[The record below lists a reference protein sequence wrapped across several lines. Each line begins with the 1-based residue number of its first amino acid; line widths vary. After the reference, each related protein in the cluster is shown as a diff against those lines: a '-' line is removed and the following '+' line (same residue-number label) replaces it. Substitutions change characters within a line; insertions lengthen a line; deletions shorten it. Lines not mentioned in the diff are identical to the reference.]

1 MRHVGK
7 DRWVI
12 SKSVFKILN
21 FNVEARL
28 NGHSVS
34 RVAVFMN
41 SQLNV
46 SGMEFLGRLKTSS
59 GRLCVMKLDVFKKL

>member
-46 SGMEFLGRLKTSS
+46 SGMEFLG
-59 GRLCVMKLDVFKKL
+59 